1 MLEEKEDN
9 LREQEIDQTTQPVTE
24 SNENT
29 EAVVT
34 ENDTEITTS
43 EIDSNHTALEEID
56 NENAED
62 AEDEDN
68 KERHSIPLLDYHSM
82 NMDALVDELEKLLEK
97 EKYRP

>member
-43 EIDSNHTALEEID
+43 GN
-56 NENAED
+56 
-62 AEDEDN
+62 
-68 KERHSIPLLDYHSM
+68 RQ
-82 NMDALVDELEKLLEK
+82 
-97 EKYRP
+97 